1 MESAVTLD
9 TARVYVTHCVEVV
22 TGVVSSFIHFIQSF
36 EGGHEYSTVYY
47 VVVHLHIFT
56 PQIP

>member
-9 TARVYVTHCVEVV
+9 TARVYDYVTHCVEVV

-36 EGGHEYSTVYY
+36 EGGHEWNTVN
-47 VVVHLHIFT
+47 LT
-56 PQIP
+56 TS